1 LYQGAE
7 TEKAVL
13 EPIQDEDPIRRRLQP
28 KCKEDV
34 RLLFSELNLWRKKKL
49 DEIEQRR
56 DITSETRIK
65 MRSKVLS
72 QEVILL
78 RKINWINHR
87 LTLTAKKKEVDE
99 LLCQMITPQY
109 WKVSS
114 GEEIEIQ
121 TTEMDQSSELI
132 EIYQLL
138 DESNVDQTVS
148 QRIRILDQV
157 KDKLRDRSCP
167 LVKEICG
174 LVDREKEFL
183 RRGIRQSLSGLRARI
198 SHLFLH
204 FLERNI
210 NALDINTKQN

>member
-1 LYQGAE
+1 
-7 TEKAVL
+7 
-13 EPIQDEDPIRRRLQP
+13 
-28 KCKEDV
+28 
-34 RLLFSELNLWRKKKL
+34 
-49 DEIEQRR
+49 
-56 DITSETRIK
+56 